1 METRKLNNYRNGDWG
16 FYEVHNIPNNAI
28 RIKDTGKS
36 FTWAVGEASNHEHQ
50 LHVQD
55 IENMT
60 WYKMPDGGYYLE
72 VKEEATATHPEH
84 SMKTDLKIAP
94 GIYHVRQHR
103 EKDWFSGAVRRVID

>member
-1 METRKLNNYRNGDWG
+1 MNYRHGDWG
-16 FYEVHNIPNNAI
+16 FY
-28 RIKDTGKS
+28 RKDSVPADAQKIDNKNKT
-36 FTWAVGEASNHEHQ
+36 FRWATGEATNHHHE